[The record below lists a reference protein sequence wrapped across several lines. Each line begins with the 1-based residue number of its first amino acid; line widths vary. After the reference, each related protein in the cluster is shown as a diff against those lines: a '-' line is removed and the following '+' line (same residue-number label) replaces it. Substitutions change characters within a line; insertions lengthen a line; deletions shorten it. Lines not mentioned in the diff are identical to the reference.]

1 MIYTC
6 TFMPSV
12 DYTTYIPAFELGEL
26 NRSNEVYYY
35 PGGKG
40 INVSRVVKRL
50 GVDTIAGGFIGGFTG
65 DYIENFLRDEG
76 VKTDFIRTPENTRI
90 NVKIKST
97 EETEL
102 NGPGPEL
109 NEQNIQSLIE
119 RIGRLSEEDWL
130 IIAGRIPASLPS
142 SFLLELAAYCE
153 KNKVKL
159 VVDTSGPALKQIME
173 IIKPFFIKPNVQ
185 ELEELVGK
193 TIHSKEEAIVYAK
206 ELIGDGIQHV
216 VVSMGGEGA
225 LYVSAEE
232 TLFATVPK
240 GKLVNS
246 VGAGDSLVS
255 GFIASY
261 SQDGCAEKAF
271 RYGVASGSA
280 TAFQSDLCKKEDVES
295 LVSQVIISKQ

>member
-12 DYTTYIPAFELGEL
+12 DYTTYIPTFELGEL
-26 NRSNEVYYY
+26 NRSNDVYYY

-65 DYIENFLRDEG
+65 DYIESFLRDEG

-102 NGPGPEL
+102 NGPGPDL

-119 RIGRLSEEDWL
+119 RIGLLTEEDWL
-130 IIAGRIPASLPS
+130 IIAGRIPTSLPS
-142 SFLLELAAYCE
+142 SFLTELATHCE
-153 KNKVKL
+153 QNKVKL

-206 ELIGDGIQHV
+206 ELIGNGIQHV

-225 LYVSAEE
+225 LYVSSEE
-232 TLFATVPK
+232 TLIATVPK